1 MASSRS
7 TERPP
12 LKVDPIEPPIQTFDL
27 PLRTPPDEHG
37 KPKFF
42 IGGDDGPQHKANEIR
57 RHVYR
62 RDGTP
67 VRIKIKFRDG
77 EHSRFANWYR
87 AREASGATGW
97 QAAKPADYVDVP
109 YVGAIQPFDRELA
122 LDEIYWPEGE
132 KDVDIL
138 GRHGVPAFTFGGV
151 SDQPACAIEYVS
163 RRKIVILADNDEPG
177 RKHAEQKAA
186 LCNGIAAS
194 VRVVHFP
201 DLPSKGDVSD
211 WFGLGHTAEDLTAV
225 ADATPL
231 WNPPPV
237 EVAGKS
243 DPQARSLVLNRLS
256 DVEMRAVD
264 WYWRARLAAG
274 KHTALAGDPG
284 AGKSSVTIAIA
295 AAFTTGGGWPCG
307 EGRAP
312 VGNVIV
318 LSAEDGEADTIK
330 PRLVAAGGDPSRVYV
345 VSATKDGEGQRTFN
359 LQADLDLLERAI
371 DKIGDVLLV
380 IIDPVS
386 SYLGKVDGHKNSE
399 VRGVLEPLSE
409 MAARLGVAILSVTHF
424 SKDGSGKS
432 AKAFHR
438 FVGSIAFIGAPRMA
452 FTVMPDPEDATR
464 SLFLHVKNNLAA
476 PPKGLAFRKE
486 QREAAPG
493 IIASAIVWESSYI
506 ETTADETLT
515 ANDGGGGRSAKEDA
529 ADFLDD
535 LLGRGPIDLLDVE
548 EQARAAGLL
557 GDGQRLRQNKAFRAA
572 RKSLGVL
579 FERDGFGKGA
589 RYVLRLSNA
598 PCAPSNAMRAL
609 SPDGAHMGVEGAH
622 EVQEADR

>member
-1 MASSRS
+1 
-7 TERPP
+7 
-12 LKVDPIEPPIQTFDL
+12 
-27 PLRTPPDEHG
+27 
-37 KPKFF
+37 
-42 IGGDDGPQHKANEIR
+42 
-57 RHVYR
+57 
-62 RDGTP
+62 
-67 VRIKIKFRDG
+67 
-77 EHSRFANWYR
+77 
-87 AREASGATGW
+87 
-97 QAAKPADYVDVP
+97 
-109 YVGAIQPFDRELA
+109 
-122 LDEIYWPEGE
+122 
-132 KDVDIL
+132 
-138 GRHGVPAFTFGGV
+138 
-151 SDQPACAIEYVS
+151 
-163 RRKIVILADNDEPG
+163 
-177 RKHAEQKAA
+177 
-186 LCNGIAAS
+186 
-194 VRVVHFP
+194 
-201 DLPSKGDVSD
+201 
-211 WFGLGHTAEDLTAV
+211 
-225 ADATPL
+225 
-231 WNPPPV
+231 
-237 EVAGKS
+237 
-243 DPQARSLVLNRLS
+243 
-256 DVEMRAVD
+256 
-264 WYWRARLAAG
+264 
-274 KHTALAGDPG
+274 
-284 AGKSSVTIAIA
+284 
-295 AAFTTGGGWPCG
+295 
-307 EGRAP
+307 

-330 PRLVAAGGDPSRVYV
+330 PRLVAAGGDPSRVFV
-345 VSATKDGEGQRTFN
+345 ISATKDGEGQRTFN

-432 AKAFHR
+432 AKALHR

-493 IIASAIVWESSYI
+493 IIAAAIVWESSYI
-506 ETTADETLT
+506 EATADETLA
-515 ANDGGGGRSAKEDA
+515 ANGGGGGRTAKEDA
-529 ADFLDD
+529 ADFLED

-557 GDGQRLRQNKAFRAA
+557 GDGQRLRQNKACRAA

-589 RYVLRLSNA
+589 RYVLRLPDA
-598 PCAPSNAMRAL
+598 PCAPSKAMRAP
-609 SPDGAHMGVEGAH
+609 SPDGAHMGVVGAH

>member
-1 MASSRS
+1 MVCQRSRLAASATCPHVPS
-7 TERPP
+7 
-12 LKVDPIEPPIQTFDL
+12 
-27 PLRTPPDEHG
+27 EH
-37 KPKFF
+37 
-42 IGGDDGPQHKANEIR
+42 
-57 RHVYR
+57 
-62 RDGTP
+62 
-67 VRIKIKFRDG
+67 
-77 EHSRFANWYR
+77 
-87 AREASGATGW
+87 
-97 QAAKPADYVDVP
+97 
-109 YVGAIQPFDRELA
+109 
-122 LDEIYWPEGE
+122 
-132 KDVDIL
+132 
-138 GRHGVPAFTFGGV
+138 
-151 SDQPACAIEYVS
+151 VS
-163 RRKIVILADNDEPG
+163 RRKIVILADNDEAG
-177 RKHAEQKAA
+177 REHAEQKAA

-211 WFGLGHTAEDLTAV
+211 WFGLGHTAGELTA
-225 ADATPL
+225 ATDATPP
-231 WNPPPV
+231 WTPPPSSEIV
-237 EVAGKS
+237 GEPAPKVAE
-243 DPQARSLVLNRLS
+243 RSLVLNRLS

-264 WYWRARLAAG
+264 RYWRARLAAG

-295 AAFTTGGGWPCG
+295 AAFTTGGAWPCG

-330 PRLVAAGGDPSRVYV
+330 PRLVAAGGNPSRVYV
-345 VSATKDGEGQRTFN
+345 ISATKHGEGQRTFN

-371 DKIGDVLLV
+371 QEIGDVLLV

-399 VRGVLEPLSE
+399 VRGVLEPLSV

-432 AKAFHR
+432 AKALHR

-493 IIASAIVWESSYI
+493 IIAAAIVWESSYI

-515 ANDGGGGRSAKEDA
+515 ANDGGGGRTAKEDA
-529 ADFLDD
+529 ADFLED

-572 RKSLGVL
+572 REAVGVL
-579 FERDGFGKGA
+579 FEREGFGKGA
-589 RYVLRLSNA
+589 RYILRLPDA

-609 SPDGAHMGVEGAH
+609 SPDGAHMGGSG
-622 EVQEADR
+622 RT